1 MGKKR
6 QATLATGAT
15 TLHVI
20 IDKQSEVTA
29 TGTFGSVVLSD
40 FTGGIV
46 EETFTADGGKAS
58 VMTEMLFVL
67 TGTGPVV
74 VSVTPLQEGTI
85 QRFDHTA

>member
-6 QATLATGAT
+6 SATLATGAT
-15 TLHVI
+15 TLHVVT
-20 IDKQSEVTA
+20 DKQSEIML

-40 FTGGIV
+40 FTGTYV
-46 EETFTADGGKAS
+46 DDTFTAAEGKSS

-85 QRFDHTA
+85 SRFDHTA